1 MAEKFVMVKTHHDV
15 QICAVKSEKVSCTKM
30 SYFENWLLKYVQ
42 HGEVDNL
49 TNGGKNL
56 SWSNVI
62 IAVRNLQY
70 VRGKR

>member
-1 MAEKFVMVKTHHDV
+1 VPFSTV
-15 QICAVKSEKVSCTKM
+15 IPSAVLCVVIVVSTVVLAT
-30 SYFENWLLKYVQ
+30 EIVQ

-49 TNGGKNL
+49 TNGGNNL

-70 VRGKR
+70 VREKR